1 MCDSRTLL
9 HRRAGIDA
17 GSTGDVM
24 TDHAGLIRAEHV
36 LTARTGANRGRRHV
50 VSDQGWADSSTRG
63 HGERVPASHERRRRE
78 TGEQF
83 VDETG
88 LQDGAKRWRGARRS
102 WTTQRTQKSGRAPCR
117 DREHISEVA
126 GAVKKKSGEL
136 RGGRPRQIA

>member
-1 MCDSRTLL
+1 
-9 HRRAGIDA
+9 
-17 GSTGDVM
+17 M

-50 VSDQGWADSSTRG
+50 VSNQGWADSSTRG

-88 LQDGAKRWRGARRS
+88 LQDGAKRWRGAGRNSATLRS
-102 WTTQRTQKSGRAPCR
+102 QHPGIPYP
-117 DREHISEVA
+117 IFYL
-126 GAVKKKSGEL
+126 KKTHLSL
-136 RGGRPRQIA
+136 IYNSNGGSP